1 VCARACVRVC
11 VCVCV
16 LNADTHTRTVGTHMH
31 MHTQGLQQQR
41 GMGGMGGP
49 GMGSMGG
56 MHSMGGQLGGR
67 PLGMQ
72 GTNLSA
78 LGMGGR
84 APTQVCMRVFVC
96 VRVSI

>member
-1 VCARACVRVC
+1 VCVC